1 MLAETRAELDDFHV
15 TSKELETELEAE
27 LQRTEKAQQDL
38 KVKAERA
45 ERERDDWKV
54 RGIAS
59 KAYCNADD
67 IYMGCSRNS

>member
-15 TSKELETELEAE
+15 TSKELEAELEAE

-45 ERERDDWKV
+45 ERERDNWKV
-54 RGIAS
+54 RGLTS
-59 KAYCNADD
+59 MAYGNVDD
-67 IYMGCSRNS
+67 RYGCSRSL